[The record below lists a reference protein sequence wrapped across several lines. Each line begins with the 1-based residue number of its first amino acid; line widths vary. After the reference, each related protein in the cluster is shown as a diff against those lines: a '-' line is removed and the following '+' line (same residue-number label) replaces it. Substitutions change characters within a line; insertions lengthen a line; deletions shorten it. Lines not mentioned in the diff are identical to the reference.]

1 MIRLT
6 ILYKKEDKRESVLS
20 EDQQKEVEA
29 LFKEIM
35 ETQKGGHVE
44 LKALSPDD
52 YPVMIT
58 KPEFM
63 QDERDADDAGHG

>member
-1 MIRLT
+1 
-6 ILYKKEDKRESVLS
+6 
-20 EDQQKEVEA
+20 
-29 LFKEIM
+29 M

-58 KPEFM
+58 KARIYA
-63 QDERDADDAGHG
+63 QDERDADDTGHG